1 MLQKFA
7 VTNYRGFEKRIEL
20 DLTKTRDYEFNTFAI
35 KDKIIKNGIIY
46 GPNGSGKSNLGLAI
60 FDIVNH
66 LTQKWKKPDYYENF
80 AFAGAKDVPVT
91 FEYTFKLDE
100 YVIEYSYSKNIVGLL
115 VSEKLLVNTSLVFE
129 KTQKSFFIDKSFPME
144 ESVRATFKENANGAS
159 IINYILLAYPLP
171 ENHCILRLLKFVN
184 TMLWFK
190 RLDEPA
196 FIGFDTH
203 SSNLDEYII
212 QNNLAEDFSS
222 FLNEVSEQR
231 FKFITPK
238 KGDKNLF
245 CDINGAPMEFHTIAS
260 TGTNAL
266 QLLYFWLKRMDETS
280 FVFIDEF
287 DAFYHF
293 RLSRAVCRR
302 LFELD
307 CQIFLTSHNT
317 MLMTNDLL
325 RPDCNFILN
334 HNEIRAL
341 HDCTEKE
348 LRQANNIEKLYRGGT
363 FDIL

>member
-20 DLTKTRDYEFNTFAI
+20 DLTKNRDYEFNTFAI

-80 AFAGAKDVPVT
+80 AFAGTKDVPVT

-100 YVIEYSYSKNIVGLL
+100 YVIEYSYSKNMVGLL
-115 VSEKLLVNTSLVFE
+115 VSEKLLVNTSLIFE
-129 KTQKSFFIDKSFPME
+129 KTQKRFFIDKSFPME
-144 ESVRATFKENANGAS
+144 ESMRATFKENANGAS
-159 IINYILLAYPLP
+159 IINYILFAYPLP
-171 ENHCILRLLKFVN
+171 ENHCILRLLGFVS

-266 QLLYFWLKRMDETS
+266 QLLYFWLKRMDKTS

-307 CQIFLTSHNT
+307 CQVFLTSHNT

-325 RPDCNFILN
+325 RPDCNFILK

-348 LRQANNIEKLYRGGT
+348 LREGHNIEKLYRGGT
-363 FDIL
+363 FTV